1 MDHIQDLE
9 PRCSKHWQ
17 RPGAPHWGNG
27 LPGGLFLLAL
37 TTLLLHPGARGPG
50 QHGSEVHSARRA
62 DDRRG
67 DTGPAMPQGRGY
79 PDSHSQSSPTL
90 SDLPD
95 PGLAPRPA
103 DSPSGQAGGP
113 QEVSAPSSSSGDH
126 SRWLKVALP
135 RLDRQTSL
143 PLHTRLRQ
151 QIQAGWQPLEVL
163 GHFRSGWALE
173 EDLLAL
179 RWQDRPHGKTST
191 GQAVL
196 RNGTPRL
203 QVRPHCLRPRR
214 PWTSWAV
221 GSKAGC
227 REAQG
232 APRAPRA

>member
-1 MDHIQDLE
+1 ME
-9 PRCSKHWQ
+9 VRFT
-17 RPGAPHWGNG
+17 
-27 LPGGLFLLAL
+27 LPGEL
-37 TTLLLHPGARGPG
+37 TTDVGTQGLQCHRAGATRTLIHNQVPP
-50 QHGSEVHSARRA
+50 SV
-62 DDRRG
+62 
-67 DTGPAMPQGRGY
+67 TCLTQGWP
-79 PDSHSQSSPTL
+79 PDLQT
-90 SDLPD
+90 
-95 PGLAPRPA
+95 APVGKQGALRKCQPH
-103 DSPSGQAGGP
+103 QAAVGTT
-113 QEVSAPSSSSGDH
+113 V
-126 SRWLKVALP
+126 RCLKVALP